1 MLVHPEIHAWLNRQN
16 RTERE
21 ESKSRPLVTRGG
33 KISQGGPEKARKAVE
48 YEEGKEA
55 QEHGDEVEYL
65 NERKSSL
72 NFYA

>member
-1 MLVHPEIHAWLNRQN
+1 MLVHPEVYAWLNRQT

-21 ESKSRPLVTRGG
+21 EPKKRPLVTRGE
-33 KISQGGPEKARKAVE
+33 KINKGGPEKAREALS
-48 YEEGKEA
+48 YDPDMEER
-55 QEHGDEVEYL
+55 DSEVEYL